1 MVSEKSGGS
10 RNTKEKYQGVRVYKE
25 QEKEKN
31 S

>member
-1 MVSEKSGGS
+1 MVSEKARGS
-10 RNTKEKYQGVRVYKE
+10 SNAKEKYQGVRVSKE